1 MAIRENYSRKRE
13 AVYEVVAST
22 DSHPS
27 VDWVYEQIRKIYPD
41 VSLATVY
48 RNLKRFCEQGRV
60 RSIGVVNGQE
70 RFDADMSDH
79 SHFVCTECGAVLNVP
94 DAFQM
99 PERLKTL
106 SEQYGLEFHRSEVRF
121 TGVCSECKALQGEDE
136 NEAEETA

>member
-1 MAIRENYSRKRE
+1 MAMRENYSRKRE

-22 DSHPS
+22 DIHPS

-60 RSIGVVNGQE
+60 RSVGVVNGQE
-70 RFDADMSDH
+70 RFEADMSDH
-79 SHFVCTECGAVLNVP
+79 SHFICKECGAILDVP
-94 DAFQM
+94 EAFHM
-99 PERLKTL
+99 SGGLKSL

-121 TGVCSECKALQGEDE
+121 TGVCNECKEKK
-136 NEAEETA
+136 AEKSA